1 MKPRDEMTALAADY
15 IKNRDTIAEHVGDA
29 FANIPRAPLAA
40 LIDDFLKTSPRIDI
54 APVLK
59 KIADTNQGQLE
70 DLNSPEFRSY
80 LIASCGTNDIQLR
93 SIIGTLLHFNSFS
106 MTKMDA
112 GRQVTIAA
120 RDESN
125 SGQKIATL
133 SELLEQR
140 EKRIR

>member
-29 FANIPRAPLAA
+29 FANIPRAPLAT

-59 KIADTNQGQLE
+59 KIADTNQGRLE
-70 DLNSPEFRSY
+70 DLDSPEFRSY

-93 SIIGTLLHFNSFS
+93 SIIGTLFNFKSFS
-106 MTKMDA
+106 VAQMDA
-112 GRQVTIAA
+112 SRQVAIAA
-120 RDESN
+120 RDETN
-125 SGQKIATL
+125 SGQKSATL